1 MNIVQLIKWKYLKA
15 NRNTKT
21 KEVKKKI
28 INMKMQKLKVEHCRE
43 IPKED

>member
-21 KEVKKKI
+21 KEVKKI
-28 INMKMQKLKVEHCRE
+28 INMKMQKLRIEHCRE